1 MAQKSIRYN
10 YFLNIFRIGFGILA
24 GLFTMPYINR
34 VIGVE
39 GLGKVE
45 YVNSIIAYFV
55 LFSALG
61 IPMYGI
67 RETANRRDNLKEKSK
82 LVIELLSIL
91 FVTSLVSYLIIF
103 FVIINIHSLL
113 DLKPLIVIMSSTI
126 FFSNI
131 GIEWFYQG
139 IEDQRYITIR
149 FIIVRIIS
157 LILLFLLV
165 KEPKDY
171 LNYGII
177 VVLSSVG
184 GNIFNILYLK
194 KHLSFK
200 GFTIKDL
207 NFKRHLKPILTI
219 FVASISVSIYVQLDV
234 LMLGSLKG
242 STSVGYYVMA
252 NKLIRFT
259 IIFIVTLGSV
269 LLPRLSYLISND
281 KEQYV
286 VYVKKSLNYFLII
299 AFPFTVIFLT
309 LAEDFT
315 LLLGGQEFL
324 PSIITMKIL
333 SPIIIIVSIAYFIGY
348 LILYPQG
355 KENIYT
361 IAVIIS
367 AIISVIANFFL
378 IPILGHIGAA
388 IIAVSSEL
396 VGVLIMILLY
406 YKELSKLELISVN
419 ILYYIIASFIM
430 FLTIFFISY
439 FNIDPLVNIVI
450 SSILGFLSFF
460 LFLFIMKEE
469 IFLSIVL
476 DLKSRLNQN

>member
-281 KEQYV
+281 KEQ
-286 VYVKKSLNYFLII
+286 
-299 AFPFTVIFLT
+299 
-309 LAEDFT
+309 
-315 LLLGGQEFL
+315 
-324 PSIITMKIL
+324 
-333 SPIIIIVSIAYFIGY
+333 
-348 LILYPQG
+348 
-355 KENIYT
+355 
-361 IAVIIS
+361 
-367 AIISVIANFFL
+367 
-378 IPILGHIGAA
+378 
-388 IIAVSSEL
+388 
-396 VGVLIMILLY
+396 
-406 YKELSKLELISVN
+406 
-419 ILYYIIASFIM
+419 
-430 FLTIFFISY
+430 
-439 FNIDPLVNIVI
+439 
-450 SSILGFLSFF
+450 
-460 LFLFIMKEE
+460 
-469 IFLSIVL
+469 
-476 DLKSRLNQN
+476 